1 MTGPGRPGAR
11 RPTVAGVAGLA
22 AIRSAPGRAL
32 LALDF
37 DGTLAP
43 IVARPEDARPA
54 PGAIDVLRRL
64 GALGAAIAVVTGR
77 PAGWVAATAGL
88 QAVPGLLVEGQ
99 YGAQRW
105 TGGRLDAGRPVPG
118 LAAVRAAL
126 PDLLA
131 SADPALW
138 VEDKGLA
145 LVVHGRAAA
154 DPAAALAGVAD
165 AVRRLASE
173 HGLRAHDGRYV
184 LEVRPPGHDKGAALR
199 RLVEQLRPGAVLYAG
214 DDVGDLPAFA
224 ELAARRDRGLP
235 GIAVAVGEGGPDEP
249 ADLAAAADLV
259 VPGPASLVAL
269 LAQLAG
275 PPAEHQAAR
284 PNG

>member
-1 MTGPGRPGAR
+1 VRP
-11 RPTVAGVAGLA
+11 PTAAGLAGLA

-43 IVARPEDARPA
+43 IVARPEDARPV

-64 GALGAAIAVVTGR
+64 GALGSAIAVVTGR
-77 PAGWVAATAGL
+77 PAGWVAATAAL

-105 TGGRLDAGRPVPG
+105 AGGRLEAGRPVPG

-145 LVVHGRAAA
+145 LVVHSRAAA
-154 DPAAALAGVAD
+154 DPAAALARVAD
-165 AVRRLASE
+165 AVRRLATE
-173 HGLRAHDGRYV
+173 HGLQAHDGRYV
-184 LEVRPPGHDKGAALR
+184 LEVRPPGHDKGGALR

-235 GIAVAVGEGGPDEP
+235 GVAVAVGEGGPDEP

-259 VPGPASLVAL
+259 VPGPAGLVAL

-275 PPAEHQAAR
+275 PTAE
-284 PNG
+284 